1 MNSINSINASDS
13 NNCVCCDARAED
25 ISKAFNFLSTEEIEE
40 LCSYLELREWQT
52 DTVVMKEGVTTEDY
66 VGFLIEGKL
75 VVKNKTEYWGK
86 HIIIAILEKGAMVGE
101 GAFIDSGPRS
111 NDIVAVEPSKLLTL
125 SALKMEELIVNNPTL
140 AIKVMKRML
149 YIMSKRLR
157 KAGDRISE
165 LL

>member
-1 MNSINSINASDS
+1 MNSINCI
-13 NNCVCCDARAED
+13 CCDAQTED
-25 ISKAFNFLSTEEIEE
+25 IRKVFNFLSTEEIEE
-40 LCSYLELREWQT
+40 LCSYLELREWQA
-52 DTVVMKEGVTTEDY
+52 DAVVMKEGAIEDY

-75 VVKNKTEYWGK
+75 AVKKKTGYWGK

-111 NDIVAVEPSKLLTL
+111 NDVIAMEPSRLLVL
-125 SALKMEELIVNNPTL
+125 SAPKMEELILNNPLL
-140 AIKVMKRML
+140 AVKLMKRML
-149 YIMSKRLR
+149 FIMSLRLR